1 LNNRAKDG
9 IKTDKK
15 EIITFT
21 VYKLVAENGL
31 GNIPVSLISKESGV
45 AVGTIYFYFG
55 SKQGLMD
62 SIYSDIMTEISR
74 YIALGIESAKTVEE
88 KIYCF
93 WMGYYSYCINNP
105 LQANFICQPG
115 IEKYISPEVIDSHSG
130 IFNRMESIVEEGIK
144 SGIIADLPYN
154 VILSYLLGP
163 VKYIQNYF
171 QSGQLDIDEEMSN
184 RIFGVF
190 WNGIKNQNGE

>member
-1 LNNRAKDG
+1 
-9 IKTDKK
+9 
-15 EIITFT
+15 
-21 VYKLVAENGL
+21 
-31 GNIPVSLISKESGV
+31 
-45 AVGTIYFYFG
+45 
-55 SKQGLMD
+55 
-62 SIYSDIMTEISR
+62 
-74 YIALGIESAKTVEE
+74 
-88 KIYCF
+88 
-93 WMGYYSYCINNP
+93 
-105 LQANFICQPG
+105 
-115 IEKYISPEVIDSHSG
+115 
-130 IFNRMESIVEEGIK
+130 MESIVEEGIK